1 VAEERPEV
9 LEELARV
16 LGRLCDGPCN
26 TKPSWLLA
34 TESRFQW
41 RNSRG
46 LQGLMVRVEG
56 VEVVEV
62 EVEEVAVEEM

>member
-1 VAEERPEV
+1 VQ
-9 LEELARV
+9 EELARV

-34 TESRFQW
+34 KNSRFQW

-46 LQGLMVRVEG
+46 LQGLMVRVDG
-56 VEVVEV
+56 VVEV
-62 EVEEVAVEEM
+62 EDVVEEVAVEEM